1 MLEPRAMNGIL
12 QVRELTKHYPTKDG
26 VDVRALNGVSFTLRS
41 GEILGVVG
49 ESGCGKST
57 LGRSLMLLE
66 TPTAGKIEFDG
77 RAIQELRGRSLKDVR
92 QDIQMVFQDPFGSLN
107 PRHTVGTI
115 VGEPLVVHSRPN
127 RRERVAELLDIVGL
141 SPDAARRYAHEFSGG
156 QRQRIAIARA
166 LALSPKVIIADEAV
180 SALDVSI
187 QSQII
192 NLLIDLRSRL
202 GLSMIFISH
211 DLSVVRHVSD
221 RIMVMYLGRAV
232 EIARTGDLFER
243 PRHPYTKALISAIP
257 RIPGRDTMTVTSRIK
272 LDGEVPDPRHPPS
285 GCVFHPRCPIA
296 AEPCST
302 DEPEL
307 VSEADGS
314 ARSCACHYA
323 GAPLPAENENTTSD
337 DIPKEPEQYS
347 GISP

>member
-1 MLEPRAMNGIL
+1 MSALLTAT
-12 QVRELTKHYPTKDG
+12 ELTKHYPTKDG
-26 VDVRALNGVSFTLRS
+26 VPVKALNGVSFELRE

-57 LGRSLMLLE
+57 LGRTLMLLE
-66 TPTAGKIEFDG
+66 TPTAGSVVFDG
-77 RAIQELRGRSLKDVR
+77 TSIADLRGRRLKAIR
-92 QDIQMVFQDPFGSLN
+92 QNIQMVFQDPFGSLN

-127 RRERVAELLDIVGL
+127 RRDRLVELLELVGL
-141 SPDAARRYAHEFSGG
+141 PADAARRFPHEFSGG

-192 NLLIDLRSRL
+192 NLLIDLRQRL

-232 EIARTGDLFER
+232 EIAATTDLFAK
-243 PRHPYTKALISAIP
+243 PQHPYTKALISAIP
-257 RIPGRDTMTVTSRIK
+257 RIPGRDTMTVTSRIQ
-272 LDGEVPDPRHPPS
+272 LEGEVPDPKSPPE

-296 AEPCST
+296 ERRCRTEA
-302 DEPEL
+302 PEL
-307 VSEADGS
+307 VAEANG
-314 ARSCACHYA
+314 APWPCACHNA
-323 GAPLPAENENTTSD
+323 GDSLPAERAA
-337 DIPKEPEQYS
+337 P
-347 GISP
+347 